1 MLCVMRD
8 IPCPP
13 SPPPPR
19 LARIMLIVLVKNSA
33 KSDVTL
39 LQKPGGLLRDS
50 PTKHWGFAESSRSET
65 AFCGAKCTEITVCM
79 EGSHTFF

>member
-13 SPPPPR
+13 SPPPR

-50 PTKHWGFAESSRSET
+50 PST
-65 AFCGAKCTEITVCM
+65 GALQ
-79 EGSHTFF
+79 SHPGVKLHFVEQNVPRLLFVWRALTLFFR